1 MLRFSLATIIL
12 QLFVF
17 PLLVSA
23 TSPPDKVV
31 LVEPPTEVEVN
42 TTVCFGWAQPTDA
55 PHYYGAS
62 RAIHSTGLL
71 YVNSQWGSGFVEA
84 VNISTYASNGT
95 NVGSVGVGTD
105 SGKIVMDCGY
115 YPGIT
120 YNGCTVLTDVGTY
133 TVVWNFTYV
142 MSAEPQK
149 ANATSCGP
157 APFSSQSFVLN
168 RTVEATAVSGEGAGP
183 GPSYTNAGFTVSTT
197 LPAKPTGDL
206 QLAGVAGVRVPGKIL
221 MLGVAAAMYIM
232 IMAL

>member
-1 MLRFSLATIIL
+1 
-12 QLFVF
+12 
-17 PLLVSA
+17 
-23 TSPPDKVV
+23 
-31 LVEPPTEVEVN
+31 
-42 TTVCFGWAQPTDA
+42 
-55 PHYYGAS
+55 
-62 RAIHSTGLL
+62 
-71 YVNSQWGSGFVEA
+71 
-84 VNISTYASNGT
+84 
-95 NVGSVGVGTD
+95 
-105 SGKIVMDCGY
+105 MDCGY